1 MASANVTSAAA
12 SIRTTVDFDFTAFD
26 NCVTFCENASLA
38 LRWADDDAMRTH
50 RILCNQL
57 ATLISEC
64 GADLNTVSDVAEGLA
79 GMFDAITSAAADL
92 RWWADTVKKEYSYIE
107 DHARGLGLIV
117 EDGYVAIASL
127 DDEELTDAFKE
138 LIQRAAVQ
146 AEKLSWAHDVFCSE
160 LDKLKIGIYEAL
172 IEPVFDVLKQQVMPD
187 PNHPWLNDLTYV
199 ENLTELG
206 ATGAR
211 VYYVYRTTGQRVKV
225 SKLFTAGWW
234 EEFLAKELP
243 GKWKG
248 ASGTLRVIDALEG
261 IGRAAG
267 PTGIV
272 LSSVATA
279 YDTYKEDTV
288 KHPEWGTGHK
298 LARAGVKT
306 VAAGLGA
313 AAGAAL
319 GSKLGAAAGAA
330 VGAAF
335 PEIIPVTAF
344 AGQVVGGIAGGVI
357 GGEAGEKFGDFLNEQ
372 VVDRLAEA
380 WG

>member
-1 MASANVTSAAA
+1 MVSANVASAAA
-12 SIRTTVDFDFTAFD
+12 SIQTTIDFDFTAFD
-26 NCVTFCENASLA
+26 NCVTYCENASLA

-57 ATLISEC
+57 ATLMSEC

-79 GMFDAITSAAADL
+79 GMFDTIISAAADL
-92 RWWADTVKKEYSYIE
+92 RWWADSVKKEYSYIE
-107 DHARGLGLIV
+107 NDARALGLIV

-138 LIQRAAVQ
+138 LVQRAAVQ

-234 EEFLAKELP
+234 EEVLAKKLP
-243 GKWKG
+243 VNWKG

-267 PTGIV
+267 PVGIV

-306 VAAGLGA
+306 A
-313 AAGAAL
+313 AAGIGAAGGAIL
-319 GSKLGAAAGAA
+319 GSKMGAA
-330 VGAAF
+330 VGAAVGAVC
-335 PEIIPVTAF
+335 PEIIPVTA
-344 AGQVVGGIAGGVI
+344 AVGQVVGGMAGGVI
-357 GGEAGEKFGDFLNEQ
+357 GGWAGEKAGDAINEQ
-372 VVDRLAEA
+372 VVDRIAEA

>member
-1 MASANVTSAAA
+1 MVSANVTSAVA
-12 SIRTTVDFDFTAFD
+12 SIQTTVDFDFRAFD
-26 NCVTFCENASLA
+26 DCVTYCENASLA
-38 LRWADDDAMRTH
+38 LKWADDDAMEAH

-57 ATLISEC
+57 ATLVSEC
-64 GADLNTVSDVAEGLA
+64 GADLCTVSDVAEGLS

-92 RWWADTVKKEYSYIE
+92 RWWADSVKKEYSYIE
-107 DHARGLGLIV
+107 DDARALGLIV
-117 EDGYVAIASL
+117 EDGYVALASL
-127 DDEELTDAFKE
+127 DDEDLTDQFKV

-146 AEKLSWAHDVFCSE
+146 AEKLTWAHDVFCAE

-172 IEPVFDVLKQQVMPD
+172 IEPVFDALKQQVMPD

-199 ENLTELG
+199 ENLTDLG
-206 ATGAR
+206 ATAAR
-211 VYYVYRTTGQRVKV
+211 AYYVYRTTGQRVKV

-234 EEFLAKELP
+234 EEFLAEELP

-267 PTGIV
+267 PVGIV
-272 LSSVATA
+272 LSSIATA

-313 AAGAAL
+313 AGGAL
-319 GSKLGAAAGAA
+319 VGSKLGAAVGAA
-330 VGAAF
+330 VGAVC
-335 PEIIPVTAF
+335 PEAIPVTAGVGQILGGM
-344 AGQVVGGIAGGVI
+344 AGGVVGG
-357 GGEAGEKFGDFLNEQ
+357 ELGEKIGDVFNEQ
-372 VVDRLAEA
+372 VVDKIAEA

>member
-12 SIRTTVDFDFTAFD
+12 SIQTTVDFDFTEFD
-26 NCVTFCENASLA
+26 NCVTYCENAALA

-50 RILCNQL
+50 RILCHQL
-57 ATLISEC
+57 ATLMSEC

-92 RWWADTVKKEYSYIE
+92 RWWADAVKKQYSYIE
-107 DHARGLGLIV
+107 NDARALGLIV

-127 DDEELTDAFKE
+127 DDEDLTDAFKE

-199 ENLTELG
+199 ENLTDLG
-206 ATGAR
+206 ADAAR
-211 VYYVYRTTGQRVKV
+211 VYYVYRTTGKLVKV
-225 SKLFTAGWW
+225 STLFSADWW
-234 EEFLAKELP
+234 DEFLAKKLP
-243 GKWKG
+243 ANWKG
-248 ASGTLRVIDALEG
+248 ASGTLRVIDTLEG

-267 PTGIV
+267 PVGIV
-272 LSSVATA
+272 LSSIATA

-306 VAAGLGA
+306 AAAGIGAAGGEILGSKLGT

-319 GSKLGAAAGAA
+319 GAWC
-330 VGAAF
+330 
-335 PEIIPVTAF
+335 PEIIPVTA
-344 AGQVVGGIAGGVI
+344 AVGGVLGGML
-357 GGEAGEKFGDFLNEQ
+357 GGLVGGAAGEKVCDFFNEQ
-372 VVDRLAEA
+372 VVDRIAEG

>member
-1 MASANVTSAAA
+1 MVSANVTSAAA
-12 SIRTTVDFDFTAFD
+12 QIPTTVDFDLKAFD
-26 NCVTFCENASLA
+26 DCITYCQNASYA
-38 LRWADDDAMRTH
+38 LRWADDDAISTH
-50 RILCNQL
+50 RILCQQI
-57 ATLISEC
+57 ATLMSEC

-79 GMFDAITSAAADL
+79 GMFDAILSAAADL
-92 RWWADTVKKEYSYIE
+92 RWWADSVKKNYTYIE
-107 DHARGLGLIV
+107 NDARALGFIV

-127 DDEELTDAFKE
+127 DDEEMTDQFKV
-138 LIQRAAVQ
+138 LIQRASVQ
-146 AEKLSWAHDVFCSE
+146 EGKMKWAHDVFCSE

-172 IEPVFDVLKQQVMPD
+172 IEPVFDALKHQVSPD
-187 PNHPWLNDLTYV
+187 PDHPWLDDLTYV
-199 ENLTELG
+199 KNMTDLG
-206 ATGAR
+206 ADAAR
-211 VYYVYRTTGQRVKV
+211 AYYVYRTTGQRVKV

-248 ASGTLRVIDALEG
+248 ASGTLRVIDTLEG

-267 PTGIV
+267 PVGII

-288 KHPEWGTGHK
+288 KHPEWGTGHN

-313 AAGAAL
+313 AGGAAI

-330 VGAAF
+330 VGAAC
-335 PEIIPVTAF
+335 PEIIPVTT
-344 AGQVVGGIAGGVI
+344 VVGEVLGGMAGGAI
-357 GGEAGEKFGDFLNEQ
+357 GGELGEQVGNVINEQ
-372 VVDRLAEA
+372 VVDKLAEA

>member
-1 MASANVTSAAA
+1 MVSANVASAAA
-12 SIRTTVDFDFTAFD
+12 SIQTTVDFDFTAFD
-26 NCVTFCENASLA
+26 NCVTYCENASLA

-57 ATLISEC
+57 ATLMSEC

-79 GMFDAITSAAADL
+79 GMLEAIISAAADL
-92 RWWADTVKKEYSYIE
+92 RWWADSVKKEYSYIE
-107 DHARGLGLIV
+107 DDARALGLIV
-117 EDGYVAIASL
+117 EDGYVALASL
-127 DDEELTDAFKE
+127 DDEDLTDQFKV

-160 LDKLKIGIYEAL
+160 LGKLKIGIYEAL
-172 IEPVFDVLKQQVMPD
+172 IEPVFDALKQQVMPD

-199 ENLTELG
+199 ENLTDLG
-206 ATGAR
+206 ASAAR
-211 VYYVYRTTGQRVKV
+211 AYYVYRTTGQRVKV

-234 EEFLAKELP
+234 EEFLVEELP

-248 ASGTLRVIDALEG
+248 ASGTLRVLDALEG

-267 PTGIV
+267 PVGIV
-272 LSSVATA
+272 LSSIATA

-298 LARAGVKT
+298 IARAGVKA
-306 VAAGLGA
+306 VAAGVGA
-313 AAGAAL
+313 AGGAIL
-319 GSKLGAAAGAA
+319 GSKLGTAAGAA
-330 VGAAF
+330 VGAAC
-335 PEIIPVTAF
+335 PEIIPVTA
-344 AGQVVGGIAGGVI
+344 AVGGVLGAILGGVI
-357 GGEAGEKFGDFLNEQ
+357 GGEAGEKFGDVLNEQ
-372 VVDRLAEA
+372 VVDRIAEA